1 MAVRLC
7 AAFLLLIS
15 SHVAFGFQ
23 AAAAVE
29 SGEFEFVPGPHE
41 SDLPKH
47 FQLAQQ
53 KFAFELTAQPTSAQA
68 YSIAALTFPSP
79 VKTPHVNNNTV
90 HCEYFKPLA
99 EGKHPAV
106 IVLHIL
112 GGDFQLSRLF
122 CRSLAQRGTAAL
134 FLKMPYYGPRRQPD
148 VPARMVSTDP
158 DETIRG
164 MTQAI
169 LDIRCG
175 ASWLSSQPE
184 VDGNRL
190 GIMGISLGGITSAL
204 AATAEPRFS
213 RVCLLL
219 AGGDI
224 SQVAW
229 ESKELEKLRSKWVAG
244 GGTKESLAQLI
255 KVVDPVTYAK
265 KVPGRE
271 VLMLNASHDEV
282 IPKVCTESLW
292 KAFGEPEI
300 YWWDAGHYSA
310 LRFIFDGLARTCRFF
325 DGENWKS

>member
-1 MAVRLC
+1 
-7 AAFLLLIS
+7 
-15 SHVAFGFQ
+15 
-23 AAAAVE
+23 
-29 SGEFEFVPGPHE
+29 
-41 SDLPKH
+41 LPKH
-47 FQLAQQ
+47 FQLARQ
-53 KFAFELTAQPTSAQA
+53 KFAFELTPQPTSAQA

-184 VDGNRL
+184 VDGDRL

-244 GGTKESLAQLI
+244 GGTKESLAELI

-265 KVPGRE
+265 KVPGRK

-310 LRFIFDGLARTCRFF
+310 LRFIFDGIARTCRFF